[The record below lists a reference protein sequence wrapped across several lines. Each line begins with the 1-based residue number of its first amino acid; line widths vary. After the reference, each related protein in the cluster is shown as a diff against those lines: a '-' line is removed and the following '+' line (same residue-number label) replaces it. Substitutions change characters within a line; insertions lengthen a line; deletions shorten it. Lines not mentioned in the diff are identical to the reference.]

1 MLGFRIHYLRGVV
14 TAADVSTGQEKDA
27 VEWPPHPDRLFCAL
41 VQAWGDLGQ
50 PRDAERALQELE
62 KGGSPWIR
70 CGGVLP
76 SNNRV
81 RYVPVNDRYE
91 PFDKNRKKLA
101 QAIQGTLLGR
111 DRKPRRI
118 PQAGLE
124 IPEAVVYWPELSL
137 GRELTDALS
146 CLAGQVSHIGHSSS
160 LVQVNLITERNGI
173 EPDWIPDPDGTL
185 SLRVPYPG
193 RLDELKAAYS
203 RRKEMISWPPPGLSM
218 NYIRASSEPLPV
230 GGHHGEMIVF
240 RLLRHGQALP
250 LEASVGLLA
259 VWRKALLAAS
269 PKPAPEI
276 LSGHASESTPE
287 QPMPSTAPHMAL
299 IPIPDV
305 GHDFAAG
312 HLLGIGVVLPRS
324 IQPHERQLCLS
335 VLNQVS
341 HINLGPLGQVQLAR
355 VDAFERRRALRPRTW
370 TDPSTVW
377 ASVTPVVLGK
387 YPKELFS
394 EESCQIVAEACEIA
408 GLPKPVAV
416 RVGPVPWIVGSVPS
430 ARFPAFPSRPGKP
443 KRAHVHVKL
452 VFDRP
457 VRGPVLVGAGRHL
470 GYGLFR
476 QAKEM
481 D

>member
-1 MLGFRIHYLRGVV
+1 
-14 TAADVSTGQEKDA
+14 
-27 VEWPPHPDRLFCAL
+27 
-41 VQAWGDLGQ
+41 
-50 PRDAERALQELE
+50 
-62 KGGSPWIR
+62 
-70 CGGVLP
+70 
-76 SNNRV
+76 
-81 RYVPVNDRYE
+81 VPVNDRYQ
-91 PFDKNRKKLA
+91 PFDKDGKRLA
-101 QAIQGTLLGR
+101 QAIQGTMLGR
-111 DRKPRRI
+111 DRKARKI

-124 IPEAVVYWPELSL
+124 NPEAVVFWPGMTL
-137 GRELTDALS
+137 GQDATDALS
-146 CLAGQVSHIGHSSS
+146 RLARQVSHIGHSSS
-160 LVQVNLITERNGI
+160 LVLVDLITERNGI
-173 EPDWIPDPDGTL
+173 EPDWIPDPEGTL

-193 RLDELKAAYS
+193 RFDELKAAYS

-218 NYIRASSEPLPV
+218 NYIEAGREAQPV
-230 GGHHGEMIVF
+230 AGHHGELILF
-240 RLLRHGQALP
+240 RLVRQGQAVP
-250 LEASVGLLA
+250 LEAGIRLLA

-269 PKPAPEI
+269 PEPAPEV
-276 LSGHASESTPE
+276 LSGHSPESTPE
-287 QPMPSTAPHMAL
+287 QPMPSTASHMAL
-299 IPIPDV
+299 IPVPDV

-312 HLLGIGVVLPRS
+312 HLLGLGAVLPRS
-324 IQPHERQLCLS
+324 IQPSERQLCLS

-341 HINLGPLGQVQLAR
+341 HINLGPLGQVQLAQ

-370 TDPSTVW
+370 TDPSTAW

-394 EESCQIVAEACEIA
+394 EETCQIVAEACEIA

-476 QAKEM
+476 QVKEM